1 MVVLNFG
8 DWIRRSLLLIF
19 IFLQIVSAST
29 LITLAKATCLQR
41 CFISTCPDLGAKCVC
56 KSLLDAKI
64 ASQSSLCSND
74 SCGEEISYLSLA
86 QECSRYLPTS
96 SLTTLTTTSTGS
108 TATPNTSTI
117 SSTVVATTTAP
128 YPTELERSP
137 ISTSVSLTTDASGPQ
152 TSSGSQAN
160 TQSTRGPSLRQRALT
175 AVFVLA
181 PVSIVLMLVAIF
193 VVIRRRKQARRSIT
207 SFAGVKGWNRSPMAL
222 AEPAPVRR
230 DVEQQFPP
238 RVADQVRGGR
248 FSLFP
253 KPPTFPPQV
262 RRPPMITTTMEPKK
276 VLPEVPPMSQ
286 HRPIT
291 RISEVSE
298 TVSPTRDIGTFQTM
312 DSELQRAFL
321 EVRQGFRSD
330 STRSSTRTSM
340 DWSMMIDIS
349 QSSNTG
355 SRRDSEFSSKAG
367 SKTDTRF
374 SWQ

>member
-8 DWIRRSLLLIF
+8 GWIRRSLLLIF
-19 IFLQIVSAST
+19 VFLQVARAST

-41 CFISTCPDLGAKCVC
+41 CFISTCPDLEADCVC
-56 KSLLDAKI
+56 KSLLDAKTT
-64 ASQSSLCSND
+64 LCTND

-86 QECSRYLPTS
+86 QECKRYLPTS
-96 SLTTLTTTSTGS
+96 SLTTTS
-108 TATPNTSTI
+108 TATPTI
-117 SSTVVATTTAP
+117 SSIVAPTTTAP
-128 YPTELERSP
+128 YPTELERLP
-137 ISTSVSLTTDASGPQ
+137 TSTSVSLTTDASAPQ
-152 TSSGSQAN
+152 TSSESQAD
-160 TQSTRGPSLRQRALT
+160 TQSTRGPSLKQRALT

-193 VVIRRRKQARRSIT
+193 VVIRRRKQARRSIS
-207 SFAGVKGWNRSPMAL
+207 SFAGVKGWNRSSMAL
-222 AEPAPVRR
+222 AEPAPVR

-238 RVADQVRGGR
+238 RVADQVRGG

-253 KPPTFPPQV
+253 KPPTFPAQV
-262 RRPPMITTTMEPKK
+262 RRSSAALTTMEPKK

-298 TVSPTRDIGTFQTM
+298 TASPTRDIGTFQTM

-321 EVRQGFRSD
+321 EVRQGFRPN
-330 STRSSTRTSM
+330 STRSSAGTSM

-355 SRRDSEFSSKAG
+355 SRRDSELSSKAG

>member
-19 IFLQIVSAST
+19 VFLQIARAST

-41 CFISTCPDLGAKCVC
+41 CFISICPDLEADCVC
-56 KSLLDAKI
+56 KSLLDAKTT
-64 ASQSSLCSND
+64 SQSTLCSND

-86 QECSRYLPTS
+86 QECKGYLPTS
-96 SLTTLTTTSTGS
+96 SLTTTS
-108 TATPNTSTI
+108 TATPTTSSI
-117 SSTVVATTTAP
+117 VVPTTTAP
-128 YPTELERSP
+128 YPTELEHLP
-137 ISTSVSLTTDASGPQ
+137 ISTSVSLTTDASVPQ
-152 TSSGSQAN
+152 TSSGSQAD
-160 TQSTRGPSLRQRALT
+160 TQSTHGPSLKQRALT

-193 VVIRRRKQARRSIT
+193 VVIRRRKQARRSIS
-207 SFAGVKGWNRSPMAL
+207 SFAGVKGWNRSSMAL
-222 AEPAPVRR
+222 AEPAPVRG

-238 RVADQVRGGR
+238 RVADQVRGAR

-253 KPPTFPPQV
+253 KPPTFPAQV
-262 RRPPMITTTMEPKK
+262 RRPSTVITAMEPKK
-276 VLPEVPPMSQ
+276 VLPDVPPMSQ

-321 EVRQGFRSD
+321 EVRQGFRPN
-330 STRSSTRTSM
+330 STRSSAGTSM

-367 SKTDTRF
+367 SRTDTRF